1 MDPKECSSVAISEF
15 DGGIHGDHVGG
26 YSAGIGTSLNSEM
39 VKFYTLDEDFGLH
52 GSAGTPEDEREERE
66 EKEEAEEEG
75 EEIVS
80 TRERM
85 LAI

>member
-1 MDPKECSSVAISEF
+1 M
-15 DGGIHGDHVGG
+15 
-26 YSAGIGTSLNSEM
+26 N
-39 VKFYTLDEDFGLH
+39 LDEDFGLH

>member
-1 MDPKECSSVAISEF
+1 MRIEKYPLQNKKKDKKTWE
-15 DGGIHGDHVGG
+15 
-26 YSAGIGTSLNSEM
+26 EM
-39 VKFYTLDEDFGLH
+39 NLDEDFGLH